1 MQLKVKQIL
10 KEKGMRMTE
19 LAAKLGVDQ
28 SNLSKSLEG
37 NPTLSRLEEIAKV
50 VGVPVRELLPDA
62 PPTKPAGV
70 LTMGDKRFALV
81 SLPDECPSTPV
92 IPPDALNFTPDAL
105 KEKIC
110 ILVRQC
116 NHDGRTRALFGFLS
130 GRPIVVLYDGAS
142 ERYLTLV
149 WDDDGEVSHL
159 DYPRYVTDD
168 EDAGEWD
175 ERQLAELMLNDII

>member
-92 IPPDALNFTPDAL
+92 IPPDALNFAPDEL

-110 ILVRQC
+110 ILVWQC

-175 ERQLAELMLNDII
+175 ERRLAELMLNDII